1 MTTAPVLIKAK
12 VTDVSPDHYTCSI
25 QWYTTESSNSTEP
38 ETQDHSSNQINQRT
52 LLLHQF
58 MDFYL
63 MNFCESLERKF
74 SDLCEYKNKSETEH
88 SNFVEKAHG
97 SKQFESQLERCFNK
111 NWDVQNIDSALTF
124 CFKYGIV
131 YQNSRYEMKFK

>member
-25 QWYTTESSNSTEP
+25 QWYATESSNSTES
-38 ETQDHSSNQINQRT
+38 ETQDHSSNQINQRARF
-52 LLLHQF
+52 LLRFVDLHF
-58 MDFYL
+58 FHL
-63 MNFCESLERKF
+63 MSFCKSLERKF

-111 NWDVQNIDSALTF
+111 NWDVQS
-124 CFKYGIV
+124 IV
-131 YQNSRYEMKFK
+131 SEPRFDILLQISDYL